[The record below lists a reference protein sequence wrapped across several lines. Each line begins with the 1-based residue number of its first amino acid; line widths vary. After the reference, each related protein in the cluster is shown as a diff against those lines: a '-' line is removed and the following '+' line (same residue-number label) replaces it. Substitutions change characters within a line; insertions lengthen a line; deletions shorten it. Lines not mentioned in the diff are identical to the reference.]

1 MTDTTNEAERIA
13 AGGHAALIE
22 LLRPAFHRRAQAR
35 TGKIE
40 VDAERL
46 DELIAAAA
54 DRADGTIWRRA
65 LAEVAR
71 AELGLDLSRAVLHPA
86 VERAHGLLGVPTWEP
101 PAEAAPDDDL
111 AVTAVFGPV
120 TSASDGPAAAASGND
135 ASDGPGPAAPANDAN
150 DGPGAAAPANDASD
164 RPGAAAP
171 ANDASDNGG
180 AAGRRRW
187 GFRRRET
194 PAAIPPAIAATP
206 PAQPARDGLE
216 GYRSDALPAYA
227 PPVAAAAAGAAAGGA
242 AGAAVAEALQAL
254 RLAAVHLSG
263 IETVRNGDRDVEIRL
278 SAAGLDVLK
287 RSSGAAIGRLEW
299 REIQKVDLPRVR
311 RGRHRV
317 QEMHVATERG
327 QANFALPGVTERQI
341 EEHLKPM
348 LSRVRSGWNR

>member
-120 TSASDGPAAAASGND
+120 TSASDGPAAAA
-135 ASDGPGPAAPANDAN
+135 PANDAS

-194 PAAIPPAIAATP
+194 PAAIPPAIAATA

-216 GYRSDALPAYA
+216 GYRSDAPPAYA
-227 PPVAAAAAGAAAGGA
+227 PPVAAAPAAPAAGGA